1 MEASSQG
8 ASGLLPFCLFPPLGD
23 HPGPAESG
31 GPLGDDRWAGVW
43 DRGEIRGQPGGVC
56 PPQCLP
62 LLPPERPYVRWADPW
77 GWTLVPNVRRGSLGF
92 LFPHLQA
99 GLRRSRFWMLCA
111 AHEQRKGAWGSEPE
125 VVRAAAL
132 AHSSEVVRHLVLD
145 N

>member
-1 MEASSQG
+1 MTDEQVCETVEKYGANREECARLNASLSCLRNVHM
-8 ASGLLPFCLFPPLGD
+8 SGEQT
-23 HPGPAESG
+23 H
-31 GPLGDDRWAGVW
+31 
-43 DRGEIRGQPGGVC
+43 
-56 PPQCLP
+56 
-62 LLPPERPYVRWADPW
+62 W
-77 GWTLVPNVRRGSLGF
+77 GWTLVPNVRRRSLGF

-132 AHSSEVVRHLVLD
+132 AHPSEVVRHLVLD